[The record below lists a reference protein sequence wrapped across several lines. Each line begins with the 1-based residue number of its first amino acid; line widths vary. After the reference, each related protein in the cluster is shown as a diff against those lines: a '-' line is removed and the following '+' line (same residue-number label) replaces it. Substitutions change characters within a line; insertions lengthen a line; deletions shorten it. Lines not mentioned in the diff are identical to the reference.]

1 MKRLTPEIKLN
12 IQLGIAIVLVT
23 AGLVL
28 LFCGFWTAPQGEIHN
43 SVLVAFGECCTF
55 SGSLIGVDYH
65 YRYKTYDTYRRHH
78 PHHPG
83 MMDDDN
89 YMDYE
94 KPNPD
99 ETLHDQR
106 DDA

>member
-12 IQLGIAIVLVT
+12 IQLCIAVVLVT

-28 LFCGFWTAPQGEIHN
+28 LFCGFWSNPQGEIHN

-55 SGSLIGVDYH
+55 AGSLVGVDYH
-65 YRYKTYDTYRRHH
+65 YRYKTYDSYRRHH

-83 MMDDDN
+83 MMDDGDYN
-89 YMDYE
+89 DYE
-94 KPNPD
+94 KPNHD
-99 ETLHDQR
+99 ENTEEGM
-106 DDA
+106 